1 MGKGKRKYEPEKR
14 KLMNLI
20 SLVRRFR
27 KNPFGSQEVFE
38 RLQEYNKGLV
48 NMFNNPRQNQVME
61 YIITGQN
68 YNINT
73 NTVKSTL
80 NYMIGD
86 FSKISKNYKLFKAY
100 KTRPGDNVFYAFTQN
115 IRSS

>member
-14 KLMNLI
+14 ELTNLI

-27 KNPFGSQEVFE
+27 KSPLQSQEVFE
-38 RLQEYNKGLV
+38 RLLEYQKNI
-48 NMFNNPRQNQVME
+48 QNRVME

-73 NTVKSTL
+73 NTVKATL
-80 NYMIGD
+80 NYMAGP
-86 FSKISKNYKLFKAY
+86 FSEIVRQYKGMVTIPGNNRFY
-100 KTRPGDNVFYAFTQN
+100 KFTLLHQG
-115 IRSS
+115 

>member
-14 KLMNLI
+14 NLTDLI

-27 KNPFGSQEVFE
+27 KNPFGSEEVFE
-38 RLQEYNKGLV
+38 RLLNYQKKMV
-48 NMFNNPRQNQVME
+48 NIHNSPKYNQVME

-80 NYMIGD
+80 NFMTAD
-86 FSKISKNYKLFKAY
+86 FTQIARNYKLFKAY

-115 IRSS
+115 IRQS

>member
-1 MGKGKRKYEPEKR
+1 MGKGKRKYDPEKR
-14 KLMNLI
+14 NLVNLI

-38 RLQEYNKGLV
+38 RLLAYQKGLS
-48 NMFNNPRQNQVME
+48 NNKVME

-73 NTVKSTL
+73 KPTL
-80 NYMIGD
+80 NFMIGN
-86 FSKISKNYKLFKAY
+86 FSGIAKNYKLFKAY